1 MIARTEG
8 VPVKPVK
15 IFLHDYAG
23 HPFQAELSRELA
35 RRGHHVT
42 HAYFAADT
50 GPKGA
55 LARTRDDPATLS
67 FAAIDIGE
75 PYSKDSFVKRR
86 FQDLAYGAAAAAA
99 IEAAR
104 PDIVISGNTPTE
116 AQGFLVKAAQ
126 HNDARFVYWCQ
137 DFYAIAVSK
146 ILSRK
151 LPVVGAAIGLYYKAL
166 ERAQMR
172 ASDGV
177 IVITDDFVPQARA
190 WGVGGDK
197 LHVVPNWGAIDQ
209 IPRLP
214 KSNPWSHEHSVADKL
229 VFMYTGTLGLK
240 HNPALLIELARRYR
254 DDPRVRIVV
263 VAAGVGVAALEAAKA
278 SENLG
283 NLMLL
288 GLQPFER
295 FAEVLASADV
305 LVGVIERDAGVFS
318 VPSKVLSYLCA
329 GRPVL
334 LAAPGENLA
343 ARNVRAQACGVVV
356 EPEDI
361 EGWCAG
367 AEALLKDPADRARMG
382 DGARAYAEA
391 HFVLEKVG
399 DRFEE
404 IMMAAGIGADGPA
417 TGSNDNAAPVA
428 RLAEG
433 ATS

>member
-1 MIARTEG
+1 MIRANRRR
-8 VPVKPVK
+8 PVKPAS

-35 RRGHHVT
+35 RRGHRVT
-42 HAYFAADT
+42 HAFFAADT
-50 GPKGA
+50 GPKGVLERVA
-55 LARTRDDPATLS
+55 GDPPTLS
-67 FAAIDIGE
+67 FAPIDIGE
-75 PYSKDSFVKRR
+75 PYSKGSFVKRR

-99 IEAAR
+99 IDAAR
-104 PDIVISGNTPTE
+104 PDVVISGNTPTE
-116 AQGFLVKAAQ
+116 AQGYLLGAAQ
-126 HNDARFVYWCQ
+126 RNDARFVYWCQ
-137 DFYAIAVSK
+137 DFYSIAVSK

-151 LPVVGAAIGLYYKAL
+151 LPVIGAGIGLYYTAL

-177 IVITDDFVPQARA
+177 IVITEDFTPQTRA
-190 WGVGGDK
+190 WGVAADK
-197 LHVVPNWGAIDQ
+197 LHVIPNWGAIDQ
-209 IPRLP
+209 IPLLA
-214 KSNPWSHEHSVADKL
+214 KANAWSAEHGLRDKF

-254 DDPRVRIVV
+254 DDARVRIVV

-278 SENLG
+278 AENLD

-305 LVGVIERDAGVFS
+305 LAGVIERDAGVFS

-334 LAAPGENLA
+334 LAAPKENLA
-343 ARNVRAQACGVVV
+343 ARNVRAQACGIVV

-361 EGWCAG
+361 DGWCAS
-367 AEALLKDPADRARMG
+367 ADMLLRDDATRARMG
-382 DGARAYAEA
+382 KASRAYAEA
-391 HFVLEKVG
+391 NFVLEKVG
-399 DRFEE
+399 DRFEDVLA
-404 IMMAAGIGADGPA
+404 AAGALAPRSTSVPA
-417 TGSNDNAAPVA
+417 PAV

-433 ATS
+433 ADS

>member
-8 VPVKPVK
+8 APVKPIS

-42 HAYFAADT
+42 HGFFAADT
-50 GPKGA
+50 GPKGV
-55 LARTRDDPATLS
+55 LERTAGDPPTLS

-75 PYSKDSFVKRR
+75 PYSKGSFVKRR
-86 FQDLAYGAAAAAA
+86 FQDLAYGRAAAAA
-99 IEAAR
+99 IDAAR

-126 HNDARFVYWCQ
+126 RSDARFVYWCQ
-137 DFYAIAVSK
+137 DFYSIAVSK

-151 LPVVGAAIGLYYKAL
+151 LPVVGAGIGLYYTAL

-177 IVITDDFVPQARA
+177 IVITDDFSPQARA
-190 WGVGGDK
+190 WGVALEK
-197 LHVVPNWGAIDQ
+197 LHVIPNWGAIDQ
-209 IPRLP
+209 IPLLP
-214 KSNPWSHEHSVADKL
+214 KINAWSTEHGLTDEL

-240 HNPALLIELARRYR
+240 HNPMLLIDLARRYKG
-254 DDPRVRIVV
+254 DPRVRIVV

-278 SENLG
+278 AENLD

-305 LVGVIERDAGVFS
+305 LTGVIERDAGVFS

-334 LAAPGENLA
+334 LAAPKENLA
-343 ARNVRAQACGVVV
+343 ARNVRAQACGLVV

-361 EGWCAG
+361 DGWCA
-367 AEALLKDPADRARMG
+367 EADTLLRDEGVRARMG
-382 DGARAYAEA
+382 AASRAYAEE
-391 HFVLEKVG
+391 HFVLDRVG

-404 IMMAAGIGADGPA
+404 VMAAAGVRVNAQI
-417 TGSNDNAAPVA
+417 TGSNDNSAPG
-428 RLAEG
+428 RLLAEG
-433 ATS
+433 ADS